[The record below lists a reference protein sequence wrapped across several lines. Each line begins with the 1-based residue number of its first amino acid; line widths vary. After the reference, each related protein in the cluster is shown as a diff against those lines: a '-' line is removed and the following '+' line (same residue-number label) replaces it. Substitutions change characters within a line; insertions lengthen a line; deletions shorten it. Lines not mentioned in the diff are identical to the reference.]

1 MIYYTRWKR
10 LQNKLTGL
18 SCSKIED
25 FPGSYSK
32 ILLGSARYFL
42 VSTFLSGGPHSF
54 LPGSNTHISM
64 KEAICRSSCWS
75 NSCAGGSQTNNFCFS
90 YPALTCQAS
99 PSLDRCP
106 WPSAGGGTPSAA
118 VGGPAT
124 ATAPGSRRC
133 PSGSWRAACRCV
145 SWVQGVTWWRWTGF
159 GHLLHSGER
168 HRRLET
174 GWGNETTNELERLF
188 SRNAH
193 RCWWWRTWH
202 CMCQNSRHLQG
213 KEQKTV
219 TIKLL

>member
-1 MIYYTRWKR
+1 MIYYTRWNR
-10 LQNKLTGL
+10 LKNKLTGL

-64 KEAICRSSCWS
+64 KEEICRSSCWS
-75 NSCAGGSQTNNFCFS
+75 KSCDGGSQTNHFCFS
-90 YPALTCQAS
+90 YPALTCQAN

-106 WPSAGGGTPSAA
+106 WPSAGGGTPSVV

-159 GHLLHSGER
+159 GHLFHRGGR
-168 HRRLET
+168 HRRWEA
-174 GWGNETTNELERLF
+174 GGQAEEMRPQTNWKDCFPEALTVVDDGVCGTVCVRIVIICRERN
-188 SRNAH
+188 R
-193 RCWWWRTWH
+193 
-202 CMCQNSRHLQG
+202 
-213 KEQKTV
+213 
-219 TIKLL
+219 KLLP